1 MFPKR
6 VQDILQ
12 CLARLPYIQLQ
23 QGWTDVQFY
32 NTYIVLS
39 ILCAFSRL
47 ADSTEPFLFTQ
58 PTTVW
63 ISLITLTFCLLF
75 SKIIELIT
83 VFLKVFKIAL
93 SIFRSINVLEKQL
106 NMLNLQVS
114 ENHVTL
120 IYVLPGFKVITRQ
133 ET

>member
-47 ADSTEPFLFTQ
+47 ADSTEPFLFTY
-58 PTTVW
+58 PTTVL

-75 SKIIELIT
+75 SKRIELIT

>member
-23 QGWTDVQFY
+23 QGRTDVQFY